1 MNLKELVTIIRTEVL
16 LAKSSP
22 ERKGYIAGLEE
33 AINII
38 EGFSD
43 EPQAGHAEEAPRYVR
58 NVIARLRELPLHD
71 REVWL
76 KAIMDEFEED
86 FCHSIWREGY
96 EQGKF
101 EGAWVG
107 EQLKDADK
115 IRRELNR
122 PVVKQFVAD
131 WFEKCKEDL
140 EYNIWDWIKHN
151 DELEKTENMQFIQ
164 WLHNCDNEPVKTL
177 VKMKLYGY
185 TVEKE
190 KRYRV
195 SVKNVRTR
203 QGTLNRSKKSGVFIF
218 SDPEENNLYDTKFT
232 RKELEVAGFGWVFD
246 CEGVEVQEVE
256 LWEI

>member
-1 MNLKELVTIIRTEVL
+1 MRTEVL

-115 IRRELNR
+115 TRRELNR
-122 PVVKQFVAD
+122 PVVPQFVAE
-131 WFEKCKEDL
+131 WI
-140 EYNIWDWIKHN
+140 EYVRGWNKGLLYALAN
-151 DELEKTENMQFIQ
+151 ASDEVLA
-164 WLHNCDNEPVKTL
+164 WLCVD
-177 VKMKLYGY
+177 KLKRQELFARAWLDGY
-185 TVEKE
+185 EVEEE
-190 KRYRV
+190 KRYT
-195 SVKNVRTR
+195 VKLKNTNDY
-203 QGTLNRSKKSGVFIF
+203 LNQTEIGFHFYDNGR
-218 SDPEENNLYDTKFT
+218 NNEKFT
-232 RKELEVAGFGWVFD
+232 RKEIEDAGFGEVFN
-246 CEGVEVQEVE
+246 CPLFEVE
-256 LWEI
+256 EVE